1 MERKVHTFN
10 KKRIIRYDIARQ
22 AAWLYLIEGGML
34 MASTVYRKTIS
45 PKEMGE
51 MLGLK
56 KTGTYWL
63 LKKGYFETVTINGS
77 MRVVVDSFEKW
88 LGSQNHYKKVVTQ
101 EEQESH
107 YLDEMIEKI
116 NRERMQE
123 NSAVKKSY
131 TVEEVQKIIG
141 KSRTAVYNLLKKN
154 LFPVEYIDRYIRIP
168 KQPFDEWLKQQ

>member
-1 MERKVHTFN
+1 
-10 KKRIIRYDIARQ
+10 
-22 AAWLYLIEGGML
+22 
-34 MASTVYRKTIS
+34 MASTMYRKTIS

-77 MRVVVDSFEKW
+77 MRVVVDSFEEW
-88 LGSQNHYKKVVTQ
+88 LENQVHYKKVVTQ
-101 EEQESH
+101 TEKESN

-116 NRERMQE
+116 NRERLQE
-123 NSAVKKSY
+123 YSAVKKSY
-131 TVEEVQKIIG
+131 TVAEVQAIVG